1 MEKLT
6 TLQLDNN
13 IIVKIQGLE
22 GLVNLR
28 WLDLSFNL
36 IEKIEGLD
44 KNKQLSVS
52 KCVKRLKNEK
62 R

>member
-44 KNKQLSVS
+44 KNKQLEDLSLYS
-52 KCVKRLKNEK
+52 N
-62 R
+62 